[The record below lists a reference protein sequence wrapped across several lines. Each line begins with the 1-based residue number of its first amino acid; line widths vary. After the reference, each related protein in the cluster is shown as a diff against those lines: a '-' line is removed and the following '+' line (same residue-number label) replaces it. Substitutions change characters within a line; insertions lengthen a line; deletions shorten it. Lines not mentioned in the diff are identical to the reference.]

1 MDGGVIYGLVLHL
14 RRCFTICWWLLVFRF
29 FIFVFWWN
37 CCGNVHPSYAKRG
50 CSDQTYW
57 VIKQCL
63 LKKSLYCY
71 LQKYLLYPTFHNK
84 GRGAHGFCHDLGVSM
99 QKIRCLPVEA
109 SKKKYKIIFASFKS
123 FEIMFG
129 CAKSQYKICYILE
142 CIKIIKSDKYYS
154 FEICIIHHIQIDTFI
169 NHMLPRV

>member
-1 MDGGVIYGLVLHL
+1 MITCISL
-14 RRCFTICWWLLVFRF
+14 FSFR
-29 FIFVFWWN
+29 FWWN

-99 QKIRCLPVEA
+99 QKIRCLPIEV
-109 SKKKYKIIFASFKS
+109 SKKVQNYIRIFQKFWKIIW
-123 FEIMFG
+123 M
-129 CAKSQYKICYILE
+129 CKISIQNLLYTGVH
-142 CIKIIKSDKYYS
+142 KNNKSDKYYS

-169 NHMLPRV
+169 NHM